1 MSTYEANRYSFPTSA
16 ITSGTFDDARFA
28 ASNIT
33 QHVTNTTEASGTW
46 TLNPIVG
53 GVTVQSSR
61 YVRIGKLVSLQ
72 AWGIG
77 NNQAASNTPSQ
88 AAGTFN
94 TNRFYFT
101 GAPVTS
107 MNTGNAADCVGFGI
121 FCCSKSNVGSGTH
134 QLWILSNT
142 TEIRVGKLGK
152 SRMKASNS
160 NHTSSQVGSTG
171 MDYAEH
177 NASWANMVGDFNNNA
192 NHHWSFHLNYYVD

>member
-61 YVRIGKLVSLQ
+61 YVRVGKLVSLQ

-77 NNQAASNTPSQ
+77 NGGSYPGSNYNS
-88 AAGTFN
+88 
-94 TNRFYFT
+94 NRFYFT
-101 GAPVTS
+101 GAPITS
-107 MNTGNAADCVGFGI
+107 MNTGNAADCVGMGI
-121 FCCSKSNVGSGTH
+121 MHTKNSNKSIGAFTV
-134 QLWILSNT
+134 WILSNST
-142 TEIRVGKLGK
+142 QIRIGLMGKG
-152 SRMKASNS
+152 RMKAANS
-160 NHTSSQVGSTG
+160 NHTAHDEGVSLEPSG
-171 MDYAEH
+171 MD
-177 NASWANMVGDFNNNA
+177 NARFNISWANMSADFENNA
-192 NHHWSFHLNYYVD
+192 NNHWNFHMEYYVD